1 MLRVGSCEQAM
12 NSARLPG
19 VTVASAFSST
29 CGSVT
34 APSASVVSHRKLE
47 SVSTSMPPACT

>member
-1 MLRVGSCEQAM
+1 MNRAWLR
-12 NSARLPG
+12 G

-34 APSASVVSHRKLE
+34 APSASVVSHRKLD
-47 SVSTSMPPACT
+47 SVSTSMPPAST